1 MADLSALAGAPEN
14 MEAVNRRQFA
24 HLVLTELGINAR
36 ADNTGM
42 LMRWM
47 QMEFS
52 KANMKES
59 NPRSFGARFN
69 PMATTHGHDGTFSGH
84 TPTAFNDNNGQPVQH
99 YDSLEMGVRA
109 TAETLKNGNYDT
121 IVSYLARNAPL
132 SDWKAGI
139 ASSTF
144 DDYGKTT
151 GGLLHEL
158 NTWGG
163 LANSVHNYDLTDVQV
178 FEDVQVFSGELSDN
192 NTFQGTSKS
201 SQSSQTFS
209 RIPSGYTAYE
219 VDGQKFLVYDLVKGR
234 NVKMVFKHTGS
245 QGVEAQRVT
254 KSAWNT
260 MSEDWIEGGTTEQ
273 GLFID
278 TEINT
283 GTRSFDDITEGLL
296 FAAGLYGTDAL
307 DSDEVMAVIAE
318 FIARPD
324 MSDAELTGRLQETD
338 WWDETTASQREW
350 NDLSTADQIKA
361 IKDNAQVISG
371 LWTAYTGEQMDWMG
385 FDTDG
390 DGAVSVDEVDAAN
403 SELGEWAR
411 KLSTGEVSQQTI
423 ILEWIR
429 PAALEIDNS
438 PANRIIIEEEQAQN
452 EQGYTTSENKKLVA
466 DLWERYGLDISD
478 ADASNYAN
486 QMYMQEQTLADFEE
500 TAKGLSDVRWAGKP
514 EGVDFDTWSK
524 PYATTYANLLEV
536 GEPTFR
542 DENFS
547 RFLDDGV
554 GAEGGMNMYEFKKS
568 LRKDARWAN
577 TQNAKTSAAQTLGL
591 VGRTMGFG

>member
-1 MADLSALAGAPEN
+1 MANFQALAGAPEN

-24 HLVLTELGINAR
+24 HLVLMEMGINPR
-36 ADNTGM
+36 AENTGM

-52 KANMKES
+52 KANMDES
-59 NPRSFGARFN
+59 NPRSLGARFN
-69 PMATTHGHDGTFSGH
+69 PMATTHGWDGTFAGH
-84 TPTAFNDNNGQPVQH
+84 TPTAFNDNNGQSVQH

-109 TAETLKNGNYDT
+109 TAETLNNGNYKT

-132 SDWKAGI
+132 SDWKAAI
-139 ASSTF
+139 ANSGF
-144 DDYGKTT
+144 DADGKPT

-163 LANSVHNYDLTDVQV
+163 LVNSVNNYDLTDVDV
-178 FEDVQVFSGELSDN
+178 FEDAQVFSGELSDN

-201 SQSSQTFS
+201 SQSSRTFS
-209 RIPSGYTAYE
+209 RIPSGYKAYK
-219 VDGQKFLVYDLVKGR
+219 VNGKKFLVYDMVKGR
-234 NVKMVFKHTGS
+234 NVKIAFQHTGS
-245 QGVEAQRVT
+245 QAVQAENITSA
-254 KSAWNT
+254 AWNA
-260 MSEDWIEGGTTEQ
+260 MSADYVQGGTTEQ
-273 GLFID
+273 GLFIND
-278 TEINT
+278 SINN

-307 DSDEVMAVIAE
+307 ESDEVMAVIAE
-318 FIARPD
+318 FIGRPD
-324 MSDAELTGRLQETD
+324 MSDDELTGRLQETD
-338 WWDETTASQREW
+338 WWDQTTASQREW

-371 LWTAYTGEQMDWMG
+371 LWTAYTGEEMDWMG

-390 DGAVSVDEVDAAN
+390 DGTVSVDEIEAGN

-423 ILEWIR
+423 VLEWIR

-452 EQGYTTSENKKLVA
+452 ERGYTTSENKKLVA

-478 ADASNYAN
+478 ADASGYAD
-486 QMYMQEQTLADFEE
+486 QLYMQEKSLADFEE

-514 EGVDFDTWSK
+514 EGVDFETWSK
-524 PYATTYANLLEV
+524 PYATTYSNLLEV

-542 DENFS
+542 DENFT

-554 GAEGGMNMYEFKKS
+554 GAEGGMNMYDFKKS
-568 LRKDARWAN
+568 LRQDARWAN
-577 TQNAKTSAAQTLGL
+577 TQNAKAAASQTLGL